1 MSGKSGRSTV
11 KFAESVALI
20 AMMMSLAALSIDAML
35 PALPAIGHELGVL
48 QENTN
53 QLVISLLFLGM
64 SAGQILYGPMSDS
77 AGRKPAIYTGFGIF
91 ITGTLFCLF
100 ATSFTMMLSGR
111 ILQGVGAAST
121 RIVSIAIVRDQYE
134 GPKMARVMSFVMT
147 IFILIPILAPA
158 LGQTMLNASGWR
170 AIFGILL
177 FLSLFTL
184 AWFSLRQPETLSR
197 EKRIPFTIKR
207 IAAAIREVLGIRQSL
222 AYTIISGLVFGSF
235 LGYLNSSQQILQ
247 IQYGLGEDFPLY
259 FGILAAAFGA
269 ATLLNSKLVMLFRMH
284 SLVHHAMQALAVL
297 SGLFLVTAMTQHG
310 HPPLWAFLIYL
321 LPVFF
326 TIGILFGNL
335 NTLAMEPLGHIAG
348 IGASTIGSL
357 STFIALSVGT
367 VIGQSYNGTVLPL
380 IAGFLILS
388 VLSLGVMRW
397 MGLESGLALSRDQ

>member
-1 MSGKSGRSTV
+1 MSSKKRRNSV
-11 KFAESVALI
+11 KFGESVALI

-35 PALPAIGHELGVL
+35 PALPAIGRELGVL

-207 IAAAIREVLGIRQSL
+207 IVTAIREVLGIRQSL

-259 FGILAAAFGA
+259 FGILATAFGA

-297 SGLFLVTAMTQHG
+297 SGLFLVAAMTQNG
-310 HPPLWAFLIYL
+310 HPPLWAFLFYL

-335 NTLAMEPLGHIAG
+335 NTLAMEPVGHIAG

-388 VLSLGVMRW
+388 VMSLGVMRW
-397 MGLESGLALSRDQ
+397 MNLE

>member
-1 MSGKSGRSTV
+1 MSGKNSRNTV
-11 KFAESVALI
+11 KFGESVALI

-35 PALPAIGHELGVL
+35 PALPVIGRELGVQ

-64 SAGQILYGPMSDS
+64 SVGQILYGPMSDS
-77 AGRKPAIYTGFGIF
+77 AGRKPAIYTGFFIF
-91 ITGTLFCLF
+91 IIGTLFCLF
-100 ATSFTMMLSGR
+100 ATSFTLMLSGR
-111 ILQGVGAAST
+111 VLQGLGAAST

-158 LGQTMLNASGWR
+158 LGQTMLSVSGWR

-184 AWFSLRQPETLSR
+184 AWFSLRQPETLKR
-197 EKRIPFTIKR
+197 EKRVPFSIKR
-207 IAAAIREVLGIRQSL
+207 IATAIREVLSIRQSL
-222 AYTIISGLVFGSF
+222 AYTIISGFVFGAF

-247 IQYGLGEDFPLY
+247 IQYGLGEKFPLY
-259 FGILAAAFGA
+259 FGILATAFGA
-269 ATLLNSKLVMLFRMH
+269 ATLLNSKLVLLFRMH
-284 SLVHHAMQALAVL
+284 ALVYHAMQALAML
-297 SGLFLVTAMTQHG
+297 SGLFFVAAMTQNG
-310 HPPLWAFLIYL
+310 HPPFWAFLIYL

-357 STFIALSVGT
+357 STFIALSIGT

-380 IAGFLILS
+380 IAGFLLLS
-388 VLSLGVMRW
+388 VMSLGVMRW
-397 MGLESGLALSRDQ
+397 MGPESGITRSRDQ